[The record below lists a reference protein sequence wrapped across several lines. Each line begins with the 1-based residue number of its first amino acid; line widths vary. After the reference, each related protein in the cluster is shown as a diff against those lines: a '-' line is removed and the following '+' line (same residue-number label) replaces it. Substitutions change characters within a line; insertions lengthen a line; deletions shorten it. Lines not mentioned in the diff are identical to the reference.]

1 METIDIFYQG
11 LGIREIEHIEV
22 RPDHTVREI
31 KAILTQK
38 HGCAADTLIF
48 IEDRETPLDDHLVIK
63 ELCGPG
69 GAKMHLHR
77 CHHVEVFVAFA
88 GKTIHHQ
95 FAPGATV
102 ARIKHWAAVTEFRMT
117 EEEAGEHLLQIAGTT
132 DRPTP
137 GTHIGTLTSCPDCRV
152 RFDLVPD
159 ERVNGS
165 AEKTGDIR

>member
-88 GKTIHHQ
+88 GKP
-95 FAPGATV
+95 F
-102 ARIKHWAAVTEFRMT
+102 
-117 EEEAGEHLLQIAGTT
+117 TT
-132 DRPTP
+132 SLRPERP
-137 GTHIGTLTSCPDCRV
+137 SLVLSIGPLSRSS
-152 RFDLVPD
+152 
-159 ERVNGS
+159 G
-165 AEKTGDIR
+165 

>member
-1 METIDIFYQG
+1 
-11 LGIREIEHIEV
+11 
-22 RPDHTVREI
+22 
-31 KAILTQK
+31 
-38 HGCAADTLIF
+38 
-48 IEDRETPLDDHLVIK
+48 
-63 ELCGPG
+63 
-69 GAKMHLHR
+69 
-77 CHHVEVFVAFA
+77 
-88 GKTIHHQ
+88 
-95 FAPGATV
+95 
-102 ARIKHWAAVTEFRMT
+102 MT